1 MAQIVT
7 NNFNVQN
14 ANEFVTNYDSNYYL
28 LIGRPQNWTAEPT
41 PDTPR
46 DTVSQEYSYWADSI
60 AAKRV
65 VYSDVKQV
73 VKRYDYVTGIV
84 YTQYDHTQ
92 ANILSTNFYVL
103 TSQEYNVYKC
113 ISNNFGAV
121 STDKP
126 TGRSTSIFQTADGY
140 RWKYMYSLTDADLL
154 KFLTANYMAVNLNQD
169 VIDTAVPGT
178 VDNIV
183 LTRAG
188 NSYSNSATIEINGNG
203 TSARVGAYTKNASN
217 SLSTISIDLTSPG
230 TNYKFANVKIIDSTG
245 SNATAYAI
253 VSPKNGHGS
262 DPLYELGAKYV
273 MINTRLDY
281 AEGGG
286 DFPVVN
292 DYRRIAVIKDP
303 INNST
308 GNVATQIT
316 LDSTYTLNLTNVTG
330 TFSLDEII
338 KSDYTKAN
346 AIVVSANVVSTN
358 VAIRY
363 IVPESFYSGNVSFII
378 NDVLRGNTSL
388 ATGNVTSI
396 VSPEIRHNT
405 GKVLYVEN
413 RSKITRQTDQAE
425 NIHIV
430 IEF

>member
-7 NNFNVQN
+7 NNFSIQN
-14 ANEFVTNYDSNYYL
+14 ATEFIRNYDSNYYL
-28 LIGRPQNWTAEPT
+28 LIGRPQVWPNEPT
-41 PDTPR
+41 PDNPINLTNQ
-46 DTVSQEYSYWADSI
+46 DYVYWTDSV

-65 VYSDVKQV
+65 VFSDVKQV
-73 VKRYDYVTGIV
+73 IKRNDYATGVV

-121 STDKP
+121 STVKP

-140 RWKYMYSLTDADLL
+140 RWKYMYSLTDSDLL
-154 KFLTANYMAVNLNQD
+154 KFLTSTYMAVNINED
-169 VIDTAVPGT
+169 VVETAIPGT
-178 VDNIV
+178 IDSIV

-188 NSYSNSATIEINGNG
+188 NSYSNYANISIKGNG
-203 TSARVGAYTKNASN
+203 SGARIGSYAKNASN
-217 SLSTISIDLTSPG
+217 SISTISIDPMQIGS
-230 TNYKFANVKIIDSTG
+230 NYKFATVSIKDEIG
-245 SNATAYAI
+245 SNASAYAI
-253 VSPKNGHGS
+253 VSPYGGHGS

-273 MINTRLDY
+273 MINSRLDY

-292 DYRRIAVIKDP
+292 DYRRIALIKDP
-303 INNST
+303 YSVAL
-308 GNVATQIT
+308 GNVATEVT
-316 LDSTYTLNLTNVTG
+316 LDSTYALNLTGVTD
-330 TFSLDEII
+330 TFLLDEFV
-338 KSDYTKAN
+338 KGDYSLAN
-346 AIVVSANVVSTN
+346 AIVVSANVTGTN

-363 IVPESFYSGNVSFII
+363 ITPENLYSGNTNFSVGEI
-378 NDVLRGNTSL
+378 LRGNTSL
-388 ATGNVTSI
+388 ATGNIASI
-396 VSPEIRHNT
+396 VLPEIQHNT

-413 RSKITRQTDQAE
+413 RSKITRQSDQAE